1 MEDVGQCRERQSDF
15 KWKVGETGP
24 NVIHPIT
31 GIMGE
36 KLYDR
41 VLSKVYFIGWVHDF
55 ASEISE

>member
-24 NVIHPIT
+24 NVIHHIN

-55 ASEISE
+55 ASEIS